1 MRIEL
6 DKDQKKA
13 VEYDRGNLLVIA
25 GPGAGKTR
33 VIIGRMQHLIDNG
46 VQPERILAVTFTNKA
61 AEEITDR
68 IRLVLPPNQA
78 EPTVSTFH
86 AFALKILRDFHETV
100 GLKKF
105 FTIIDDSAQ
114 DEILRASLKSHK
126 IAPSV
131 TVLRRLRSHMDSEKA
146 KISFPLYHPN
156 IVGDLSDDIR
166 DVFREY
172 QKFLAENDAV
182 DFNDL
187 LLLALMIIQSDDQAR
202 AKYQHRY
209 DHVLLDEFQDIN
221 LVQYELT
228 RQIVRDDTQVL
239 GVADADQMIYRW
251 RGSDAK
257 LLNAF
262 LRDFKAEKMELAT
275 NYRSSDEIIT
285 ATKALI
291 SHNRQPSERKIKIPD
306 NLEPRVAV
314 LEIVDDSHEA
324 ISVVRIIQSNLA
336 KGYKPGDC
344 AVIYRMHG
352 FGDDIEQELSAQD
365 IPLARVRPNDEMIRE
380 SMDQMISYLK
390 LSQNMFDWDVKSA
403 WDFPRR
409 ILNPLEGYRVTEQ
422 ARKLG
427 ISLFKLIVN
436 REYPV
441 NVSPLALWRLRR
453 FSKLVEELTVLSSE
467 LSPSAYFQRL
477 RQKLN
482 TFFSPF
488 TQSEEERLVNE
499 LSWLGTGYEPLLKKL
514 FDPDEKPYVLI
525 LHPGG
530 TMLQLTALMIARTLR
545 DNLGIASQIAVSGNI
560 SESTWQSLSSRVS
573 QDNPLVIVHLGSTEK
588 TEMFLSEFWNRG
600 FAFEMFEISAPLK
613 GEEFTISLTAYR
625 FLIDLITRMPSVP
638 DERLVVYD
646 LETTGIDTRRCDVI
660 ELSALSTTL
669 YADEFQTYNQLVKPH
684 SPPPPFITEL
694 TGITSEMLKDALEPS
709 RVINEFDAFSRNAV
723 LVGHNII
730 DFDNRILERLFPAH
744 LGRDFLPDC
753 VDTVLWARELFPGR
767 NNSLA
772 ALGERFG
779 LKTEGLHRATED
791 VRLNREV
798 FYNLMKIDGLQRG
811 LDFSSAAVIFMAL
824 IALERETPEKGVG
837 GDFLTGA
844 KRILARKN
852 LNLASLEKDLKRAFS
867 DKASENLMEKISILS
882 KETYSEDPQ
891 KEKWEQVADH
901 LANLIIH
908 FEEKS
913 LSEGVTGF
921 LNHFTLLSEIDLLG
935 DNNAVKMMSIH
946 AAKGLE
952 FPIVI
957 IVGMEQGS
965 IPHYL
970 ALENLERIEEE
981 RRLLYVAMTR
991 AREKIYLVYSPKRDG
1006 RYRPPSMFLQEIP
1019 EKLVKKYR
1027 IQ

>member
-291 SHNRQPSERKIKIPD
+291 SHKNPRQS
-306 NLEPRVAV
+306 
-314 LEIVDDSHEA
+314 
-324 ISVVRIIQSNLA
+324 
-336 KGYKPGDC
+336 GT
-344 AVIYRMHG
+344 
-352 FGDDIEQELSAQD
+352 
-365 IPLARVRPNDEMIRE
+365 
-380 SMDQMISYLK
+380 
-390 LSQNMFDWDVKSA
+390 
-403 WDFPRR
+403 
-409 ILNPLEGYRVTEQ
+409 EGR
-422 ARKLG
+422 
-427 ISLFKLIVN
+427 
-436 REYPV
+436 
-441 NVSPLALWRLRR
+441 
-453 FSKLVEELTVLSSE
+453 
-467 LSPSAYFQRL
+467 
-477 RQKLN
+477 
-482 TFFSPF
+482 
-488 TQSEEERLVNE
+488 
-499 LSWLGTGYEPLLKKL
+499 GTG
-514 FDPDEKPYVLI
+514 
-525 LHPGG
+525 
-530 TMLQLTALMIARTLR
+530 
-545 DNLGIASQIAVSGNI
+545 N
-560 SESTWQSLSSRVS
+560 
-573 QDNPLVIVHLGSTEK
+573 
-588 TEMFLSEFWNRG
+588 
-600 FAFEMFEISAPLK
+600 
-613 GEEFTISLTAYR
+613 
-625 FLIDLITRMPSVP
+625 
-638 DERLVVYD
+638 
-646 LETTGIDTRRCDVI
+646 C
-660 ELSALSTTL
+660 
-669 YADEFQTYNQLVKPH
+669 
-684 SPPPPFITEL
+684 
-694 TGITSEMLKDALEPS
+694 
-709 RVINEFDAFSRNAV
+709 
-723 LVGHNII
+723 
-730 DFDNRILERLFPAH
+730 
-744 LGRDFLPDC
+744 
-753 VDTVLWARELFPGR
+753 
-767 NNSLA
+767 
-772 ALGERFG
+772 
-779 LKTEGLHRATED
+779 
-791 VRLNREV
+791 
-798 FYNLMKIDGLQRG
+798 
-811 LDFSSAAVIFMAL
+811 
-824 IALERETPEKGVG
+824 
-837 GDFLTGA
+837 
-844 KRILARKN
+844 
-852 LNLASLEKDLKRAFS
+852 
-867 DKASENLMEKISILS
+867 
-882 KETYSEDPQ
+882 
-891 KEKWEQVADH
+891 
-901 LANLIIH
+901 
-908 FEEKS
+908 
-913 LSEGVTGF
+913 
-921 LNHFTLLSEIDLLG
+921 
-935 DNNAVKMMSIH
+935 
-946 AAKGLE
+946 
-952 FPIVI
+952 
-957 IVGMEQGS
+957 
-965 IPHYL
+965 
-970 ALENLERIEEE
+970 
-981 RRLLYVAMTR
+981 
-991 AREKIYLVYSPKRDG
+991 
-1006 RYRPPSMFLQEIP
+1006 
-1019 EKLVKKYR
+1019 
-1027 IQ
+1027 